1 MVERLA
7 SKERKGRQSLVV
19 SRQENALPDRSG
31 EVVFSRLL
39 TIDYRLNTMAT
50 EQVDALVAEFA
61 ARLQPLTVR
70 VERVPDSERAATV
83 LAEVAREIE
92 APGLVVAAELTT
104 LAPELMAALEASETS
119 WLNPADVAAT
129 RDAPLGISLAVLG
142 VAETGSVMMAE
153 PTLTDR
159 AVGMLTKTNVVIV
172 RTETMVPSLDE
183 AAAALRAVALQ
194 PNGGYAALVTGPSRT
209 ADIELSLSL
218 GVQGPERVVIVV
230 VDALT

>member
-1 MVERLA
+1 MADER
-7 SKERKGRQSLVV
+7 
-19 SRQENALPDRSG
+19 
-31 EVVFSRLL
+31 
-39 TIDYRLNTMAT
+39 
-50 EQVDALVAEFA
+50 VDEWVAEFA

-70 VERVPDSERAATV
+70 VERVPDSRQAATV
-83 LAEVAREIE
+83 LAEVAREIG
-92 APGLVVAAELTT
+92 APGLVMASELTAR
-104 LAPELMAALEASETS
+104 APNLMAALEASETT

-129 RDAPLGISLAVLG
+129 RDAPLGISLATLG
-142 VAETGSVMMAE
+142 VAETGSVLMAE

-183 AAAALRAVALQ
+183 AAAALKAIALQ
-194 PNGGYAALVTGPSRT
+194 PHGGYAALVTGPSRT